1 MSDMPASRPTDT
13 ASHAAHD
20 LALIAALQDRDST
33 AALPPAELQMAR
45 AQLDAC
51 AECAALHH
59 DLGQLMGDL
68 RTSMTPSRPRDFRLT
83 AADAKRL
90 QPGGLRGFLR
100 TIGSAKDG
108 LSRPLAIGLT
118 TLGLVGVLVGTI
130 PGGMSLGGASFGT
143 DQATGQQAAP
153 APSDAAPAPAA
164 GEAVPDRTNT
174 LEMATEDPVD
184 TMQADGY
191 VFNGSEGFATDGD
204 GQRQA
209 AQATAEEASLRDD
222 PSGVSAMVVIGGTML
237 IMGLGLFALR
247 WSARRLG

>member
-1 MSDMPASRPTDT
+1 MSDMPASRPTAT

-20 LALIAALQDRDST
+20 LALMAALQDRDSA
-33 AALPPAELQMAR
+33 AALRPAELEMAR

-59 DLGQLMGDL
+59 DLGQLVGGL
-68 RTSMTPSRPRDFRLT
+68 RTSITPSRPRDFRLT

-100 TIGSAKDG
+100 TIGSARDG

-130 PGGMSLGGASFGT
+130 PGGMSLGGATAGEDS
-143 DQATGQQAAP
+143 AVGQQAAP
-153 APSDAAPAPAA
+153 APSAAADAPAA
-164 GEAVPDRTNT
+164 GEAVPNRTNT
-174 LEMATEDPVD
+174 LEMATDEPVD

-204 GQRQA
+204 QRQA

-237 IMGLGLFALR
+237 IIGLGLFALR